1 MSVAIDSQDLG
12 RAPGGLEQSL
22 DLADLW
28 AMFRRRRWQFLIP
41 AILILLIS
49 IAIALILP
57 PVYKSEA
64 TIMVERQEVPADLVE
79 STVTGYVAERIQA
92 VSKRLM
98 TFKNLWAVAENLDLY
113 PDRRNPANSVEFV
126 QEMRESIAV
135 EMVDV
140 QAAAPDSARR
150 IAVTIAFTISFESHN
165 SEDAQRVVRELT
177 RLVLEENKR
186 DRTEQAALVSEFLGV
201 EAERLRA
208 QVTDLEAK
216 LADFKQ
222 DNIYVLPEL
231 SDVNMRLFEQTEQN
245 IERTGERIRNL
256 EQQRSGFM
264 AQLGVIN
271 PYTIDD
277 QVQRP
282 EERMAVLQAEYLSLI
297 SRYSPDHPDVQKV
310 RRELSILE
318 RQTGGGARISTLI
331 TRLESLR
338 AQLSQARQRYSE
350 EHPDIKR
357 LTASISALEQEYQ
370 SVATR
375 SLLNP
380 NRQVIAPDNPTY
392 VSLQSQLRAV
402 ELELIAEREKLIELE
417 ARLKD
422 YEQRLFETPIV
433 QRDQTSLLRDYDNAV
448 RKYQEIKAKQLNA
461 GLAEQLEIE
470 EKSVRLTVLDSA
482 SLPFLPE
489 SPNRPGIILLG
500 VVLAFGAGLGNASF
514 VEFFD
519 RSVRGTH
526 GVRTVVNAPPLAGI
540 PYIENRQDRRK
551 KWRGRIIWLL
561 GSLLFIGAVFLA
573 IHLFWMPLTDL
584 YALLIELLAQRFP
597 ALAGAEQ

>member
-1 MSVAIDSQDLG
+1 MSVAIGSQDLG
-12 RAPGGLEQSL
+12 RAPGGLQQSL
-22 DLADLW
+22 ELADVW

-41 AILILLIS
+41 AILILLTS
-49 IAIALILP
+49 IAVALLLP
-57 PVYKSEA
+57 PVYKSET

-92 VSKRLM
+92 VAKRLM
-98 TFKNLWAVAENLDLY
+98 TFKNLWAIAQELDLY
-113 PDRRNPANSVEFV
+113 PDRRDPANSAEFV
-126 QEMRESIAV
+126 QDMRQSIAV

-140 QAAAPDSARR
+140 QAAAPDTARR
-150 IAVTIAFTISFESHN
+150 IAVTIAFTISFEADN
-165 SEDAQRVVRELT
+165 PEDAQRVVRELT
-177 RLVLEENKR
+177 RLLLEENKR
-186 DRTEQAALVSEFLGV
+186 DRTEQAAQVNEFLGV
-201 EAERLRA
+201 EAERLRLE
-208 QVTDLEAK
+208 VTDLEAK
-216 LADFKQ
+216 LADFQQ

-338 AQLSQARQRYSE
+338 SQLSEARQRYSE
-350 EHPDIKR
+350 AHPDIKR

-375 SLLNP
+375 SLLNA
-380 NRQVIAPDNPTY
+380 NRVVIAPDNPTY

-417 ARLKD
+417 ARLTD

-489 SPNRPGIILLG
+489 SPNRPGIVLLG

-519 RSVRGTH
+519 RSVRGSH
-526 GVRTVVNAPPLAGI
+526 GVRTVLNAPPLAGI
-540 PYIENRQDRRK
+540 PYIENRQDRRR
-551 KWRGRIIWLL
+551 KWRIRIIWLL
-561 GSLLFIGAVFLA
+561 GSLLSIGAILLA